1 MTTITL
7 RQSDAAARPGG
18 GYDRR
23 MPLVAS
29 CRRLLPIPLTL
40 LVLAGTLLASGHLQ
54 PAMGLP
60 TRAQAAAATVTG
72 GVYTALPPT
81 RLLDTRSTP
90 QGLGPTASLDLTV
103 VGTVGNSVVPADAS
117 SVVLNLT
124 VTDTTSPSY
133 LTVWPAGD
141 SRPDIS
147 NLNWNAHE
155 TVSNLAIVQ
164 VGAAGQITF
173 YNSAGEVAV
182 IADLEGYFA
191 PPLSS
196 AAGGSYVP
204 LTPSRIAD
212 TRAGSGAPY
221 AGSTLQ
227 ANSSLTVQVTG
238 VGTVP
243 ASGVAAVLL
252 NLTVTNTTAASY
264 LAVYPQGSD
273 PPATSDL
280 NWTASETVAHRA
292 LVPVSSSGQIVLY
305 NRSGSAAVIVDV
317 EGYFTSAGS
326 GPEASGLYV
335 PLPPTRLLD
344 TRSTGVSLGN
354 GVTMT
359 QALVGGA
366 VPDSAAAVV
375 VNLTVTD
382 SSAPGFL
389 TVYPDLIRPPSSDL
403 NWGAG
408 QTVANL
414 DIASLSTAGTVTA
427 YIANGTAALVLD
439 VSGYF
444 TSAGDPVLTP
454 TTCSEGAMSTNIS
467 SGVVGDPVT
476 VTLTASCPLG
486 TASFQYDASLLDG
499 SLTQQGS
506 WIGANTFTYDTRG
519 WPAGTYTLTAWVSN
533 SPQVG
538 PQSQTQIT
546 FSLNPTGGFGVSG
559 ISVFKPQLYNEDCE
573 DAALQN
579 ALEHERIYPSQSQL
593 LSIEGVDASVPGIGP
608 GLGGDPYRQFVGPPN
623 GPGGANYEPGTYF
636 PPVARAAQVVG
647 GTVLAAGQ
655 GITPDQLFTAVED
668 NHPAVAWV
676 TFDWLPYK
684 ATTICAG
691 GDCFPWAGN
700 HEHGVAVIGIGANSV
715 LIMNPLRASSGF
727 PYTGE
732 AWVPMAVFDNAYSTY
747 GDMAVILN

>member
-1 MTTITL
+1 M
-7 RQSDAAARPGG
+7 A
-18 GYDRR
+18 
-23 MPLVAS
+23 MVAS
-29 CRRLLPIPLTL
+29 GRRLLTVSVAL
-40 LVLAGTLLASGHLQ
+40 LLLAGALVAGGRPQ
-54 PAMGLP
+54 PTVGVP
-60 TRAQAAAATVTG
+60 TSTQAAAATVTG
-72 GVYTALPPT
+72 SVYTALPPA
-81 RLLDTRSTP
+81 RLLDTRSTN
-90 QGLGPTASLDLTV
+90 QGLGPDALVNLTV
-103 VGTVGNSVVPADAS
+103 VGRGGTSVVPADAS
-117 SVVLNLT
+117 SVVLNIT
-124 VTDTTSPSY
+124 VTDTTAPSY
-133 LTVWPAGD
+133 LTVWPAGA
-141 SRPDIS
+141 SRPEVS
-147 NLNWNAHE
+147 NLNWTANE

-164 VGAAGQITF
+164 VGAAGQVTF
-173 YNSAGEVAV
+173 YNEAGQAAV

-191 PPLSS
+191 PPLSAV
-196 AAGGSYVP
+196 AAGSYVP

-212 TRAGSGAPY
+212 TRSGSGAPY

-227 ANSSLTVQVTG
+227 ANSSLIVQVTG

-243 ASGVAAVLL
+243 ASGVAAVMV
-252 NLTVTNTTAASY
+252 NLTVTDTTAASY
-264 LAVYPQGSD
+264 LSVYPQGTSR
-273 PPATSDL
+273 PGTSDL

-317 EGYFTSAGS
+317 DGYFTSGS
-326 GPEASGLYV
+326 GPAAGGLYV

-375 VNLTVTD
+375 VNVTVTD

-389 TVYPDLIRPPSSDL
+389 TVYPALIRPPSSDL

-427 YIANGTAALVLD
+427 YLGNGSAALVLD
-439 VSGYF
+439 VFGYF
-444 TSAGDPVLTP
+444 TSTADPALTAA
-454 TTCSEGAMSTNIS
+454 TCSDGAMSTNIS

-476 VTLTASCPLG
+476 VTVTGSCPLG

-499 SLTQQGS
+499 SWTQQGS
-506 WIGANTFTYDTRG
+506 WVGDNTFTYDTAG

-538 PQSQTQIT
+538 PQGQTQIT
-546 FSLNPTGGFGVSG
+546 FSINPTGGFGVSG
-559 ISVFKPQLYNEDCE
+559 ISVFKPQMYNEDCE

-579 ALEHERIYPSQSQL
+579 ALEHEGIYPSQPQL
-593 LSIEGVDASVPGIGP
+593 LGIEGVDSSVPGIGP

-623 GPGGANYEPGTYF
+623 GPGSANYEPGTYF
-636 PPVARAAQVVG
+636 PPVARAAQAVG

-655 GITPDQLFTAVED
+655 GITPDQLFTAVEE

-676 TFDWLPYK
+676 TFDWRPYT

-691 GDCFPWAGN
+691 GNCFPWAGN

-732 AWVPMAVFDNAYSTY
+732 AWVPMAVFDSAYSTY